1 MPQPKSPPPRVGLP
15 PMAPLAPQAQRPSSP
30 VPPMAPQV
38 GSQANPPR
46 QVSGIAP
53 RSLHA
58 PLPPAVPPPP
68 PLPSGIPGSVS
79 NAYPSSPPPGS
90 TPNPS
95 MGGYDSRPAPPNL
108 APPESREREREQE
121 SSERHSDMR
130 PPAQTIHTERQ
141 LIETVSIPR
150 LTLQVEREGGIG
162 TQRAVVH
169 DGDVCKIGSHASND
183 VVLRDPMVSRFHCRL
198 VRENGQWTL
207 RDSGS
212 MNGTTLN
219 GVRLRDGDVG
229 TEGVLSIGDSIVR
242 VRSGAP
248 AKEDFVPMMPSFG
261 ALVGTS
267 LPMRRMFALL
277 DKIAQSDINVLIEGE
292 SGTGKELV
300 ATEIMQRSARAEKPF
315 VVVDCGAISPNLVES
330 ELFGHVRGAFTG
342 ADRDRVGAF
351 EAADGGT
358 VFLDEIGELPLELQ
372 PKLLRALEAREIR
385 RVGETKPRR
394 VNVRVISAT
403 NRDLERE
410 VNKGRFRED
419 LYFRLAVISTR
430 VPPLRERL
438 DDLLILIRTFLS
450 HLGVAEEE
458 RLFPASV
465 LQEMAKHDWPGNVRE
480 LRNYV
485 ERSVV
490 LQSANLTLRRGAGGV
505 TSTQGPA
512 NGIDLSVPFRLA
524 KDAVIDSFERSYLS
538 QLLEAAGG
546 NMSKAARMAGMDRM
560 YLHRL
565 VQKHGLRGGKGD
577 SIKPSPF
584 GAAAGGN
591 RND

>member
-1 MPQPKSPPPRVGLP
+1 
-15 PMAPLAPQAQRPSSP
+15 
-30 VPPMAPQV
+30 MAPQV
-38 GSQANPPR
+38 GGPASSSGR

-58 PLPPAVPPPP
+58 PLPPSVPPPP

-79 NAYPSSPPPGS
+79 QGQGYASAPPGS

-95 MGGYDSRPAPPNL
+95 MYGAIRSPYSESGTRAPT
-108 APPESREREREQE
+108 PPETEALLPEAARTPVETS
-121 SSERHSDMR
+121 HAVR
-130 PPAQTIHTERQ
+130 PPAQTIHTVRQ

-198 VRENGQWTL
+198 VREDGIWTL

-229 TEGVLSIGDSIVR
+229 TEGVLAIGDSIVR
-242 VRSGAP
+242 VRSGVP
-248 AKEDFVPMMPSFG
+248 QKEDFVPMLPSFG

-342 ADRDRVGAF
+342 ADRDRTGAF

-438 DDLLILIRTFLS
+438 DDLLILIRTFLAQ
-450 HLGVAEEE
+450 LGVVEEE

-465 LQEMAKHDWPGNVRE
+465 LGEMAKHDWPGNVRE

-565 VQKHGLRGGKGD
+565 VQKHGLRGGKAD

-584 GAAAGGN
+584 GSGPSGAGN
-591 RND
+591 RDD